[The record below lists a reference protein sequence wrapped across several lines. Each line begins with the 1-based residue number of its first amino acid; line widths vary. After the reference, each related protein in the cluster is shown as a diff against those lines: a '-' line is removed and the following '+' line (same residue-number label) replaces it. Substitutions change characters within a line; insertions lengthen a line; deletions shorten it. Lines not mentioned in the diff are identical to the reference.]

1 MPKRST
7 CPVTSNV
14 WQRTRHSE
22 KRAGPVLILDEAT
35 AFANPDNE
43 TKVQDAFNAMAK
55 SRSVIMIA
63 HRLSTTTTSF
73 VLKEEHLAE

>member
-43 TKVQDAFNAMAK
+43 TKVPDAFNAMA
-55 SRSVIMIA
+55 
-63 HRLSTTTTSF
+63 
-73 VLKEEHLAE
+73 